1 MWECVDIA
9 PSAPGVW
16 AELAETGW
24 DAVIAWSAG
33 AENLGR
39 LLSSDVGR
47 TVSVVCTR
55 GGVVERSEEAFTEKD
70 RQVVDE
76 DVDEYLAA
84 AGIPPRPRGYRW
96 FLRVPSAYH
105 SGDAFLEDVYGA
117 VISAE
122 SIGPAHPAQL
132 RPIIETVIH
141 RFYT

>member
-9 PSAPGVW
+9 PPAPGMW

-55 GGVVERSEEAFTEKD
+55 GGVVERFEEAFTEKD

-76 DVDEYLAA
+76 DVGEYLAA
-84 AGIPPRPRGYRW
+84 AGSRRGREVTAGFSACPPLTTRRTL
-96 FLRVPSAYH
+96 FLKTSTGPS
-105 SGDAFLEDVYGA
+105 
-117 VISAE
+117 SA
-122 SIGPAHPAQL
+122 L
-132 RPIIETVIH
+132 RALDQHILLNCAPSLKP
-141 RFYT
+141 